1 MPEED
6 LAGLASL
13 GDPLRRALYRYVAS
27 RGVPV
32 GREEAAEA
40 AEIGR
45 SLAAY
50 HLDRLIEEGLLDVS
64 FERLGGRTGPGAGRP
79 AKLYARSARQLEL
92 SLPPRAYELA
102 ARLLARAV
110 EADRSGAARDRLGDE
125 ARQLG
130 RELAAE
136 VIRRRAPGADDRTAL
151 RQVLAERGYEP
162 VEDELG
168 ALRLR
173 NCPFDHLAAAHRELV
188 CGMNLSLLDGVA
200 EGLPEA
206 AVRPGLDPRPGW
218 CCVAFT
224 VGDRRRPSRRRGAS
238 G

>member
-13 GDPLRRALYRYVAS
+13 RDPLRRTLYRYVAS

-40 AEIGR
+40 VGISR

-50 HLDRLIEEGLLDVS
+50 HLDRLVEEDLLDVS

-79 AKLYARSARQLEL
+79 AKLYARSTRQLEL
-92 SLPPRAYELA
+92 SIPPRDYELA
-102 ARLLARAV
+102 AQLLARAV
-110 EADRSGAARDRLGDE
+110 DADPAGSARERLEAE
-125 ARQLG
+125 ARRLG

-136 VIRRRAPGADDRTAL
+136 ALQRRAGGGAQQAAL
-151 RQVLAERGYEP
+151 RQVLAGRGYEP
-162 VEDELG
+162 VEEDAG

-188 CGMNLSLLDGVA
+188 CGMNLALLDGVA
-200 EGLPEA
+200 EALPEA
-206 AVRPGLDPRPGW
+206 SVRPRLDPRPGW
-218 CCVAFT
+218 CCVAFS
-224 VGDRRRPSRRRGAS
+224 VGDRRPSRRRRAS